1 MTPPDPAAES
11 PTAHHGRRT
20 GGAEAGGR
28 SATGARLSTWVGKM
42 YDLDGAASERVV
54 AAGMLLR
61 VREMLLRDLDDV
73 LGRLGTSHA
82 KYQVLSIVYP
92 EPDGLQLREIAA
104 RASVHPTTMTGTVDR
119 LARSGLIE
127 RRADPND
134 RRGIL
139 AVATPQGRALY
150 ESAHADLAR
159 REYGLADVDPD
170 TVRTLVECL
179 DEVAAALERRDAALD

>member
-1 MTPPDPAAES
+1 MTPPDPAHETPATHES
-11 PTAHHGRRT
+11 SPA
-20 GGAEAGGR
+20 GGAEVAR
-28 SATGARLSTWVGKM
+28 SVTGARLSTWVGKM
-42 YDLDGAASERVV
+42 YDLDAAASERVV
-54 AAGMLLR
+54 AAGLLLR
-61 VREMLLRDLDDV
+61 VRELLLRDLDAV

-92 EPDGLQLREIAA
+92 EPDGLQLRDIAE
-104 RASVHPTTMTGTVDR
+104 RASVHPTTMTGAVDR

-127 RRADPND
+127 RRVDPTD

-139 AVATPQGRALY
+139 AVATPEGRELY
-150 ESAHADLAR
+150 ERAHADLVR

-179 DEVAAALERRDAALD
+179 DAVAAALERPDAALG